1 MKMKKRFLFG
11 TLLLTVLLL
20 LTSCY
25 TPSPLYGT
33 WTDNN
38 GDKIVFF
45 DDGSFMATVVDAE
58 QNTIDYEGTYACIDN
73 VLVFNVKADSSY
85 LINTEW
91 DIRGALLYLT
101 WTEGGKTVNLTLYHT
116 AR

>member
-1 MKMKKRFLFG
+1 MKNKLFFG
-11 TLLLTVLLL
+11 SLLITAVLLL
-20 LTSCY
+20 ASCY

-38 GDKIVFF
+38 GDKIAFF
-45 DDGSFMATVVDAE
+45 DDGSFMATIVDAE
-58 QNTIDYEGTYACIDN
+58 DNVKNYEGNYNCIDN
-73 VLVFNVKADSSY
+73 VLVFNITGESSY
-85 LINTEW
+85 SINTEW

-101 WTEGGKTVNLTLYHT
+101 WTMNNNTRLLTLYHT